1 MPEGK
6 PKPCHARAVFSP
18 SRLPLPGVHPS
29 DHGRLR
35 VPGYGALPPHHAH
48 YCFPLWEVW
57 GRSLSSPF
65 SLDAGPLRQQA
76 ARACPGVTPRGGC
89 GQEQGAHSAAA
100 AASGQP
106 TGWPGWEAG
115 RRLTKAGRDWGWEE
129 QRQRD
134 REKQR
139 DRETQRQKE
148 RQTGTAAQAAPL
160 PLWFPQVEGLRL
172 AQPLVRL
179 QPPKVFLVQL
189 RSRPK
194 WGLRGHQG
202 RHPKQPLPGGILW
215 AVRDAG
221 PGFEY

>member
-1 MPEGK
+1 M
-6 PKPCHARAVFSP
+6 VP
-18 SRLPLPGVHPS
+18 SLPTMHITASLF
-29 DHGRLR
+29 GRC
-35 VPGYGALPPHHAH
+35 GAGE
-48 YCFPLWEVW
+48 WR
-57 GRSLSSPF
+57 RSLSSPF

-139 DRETQRQKE
+139 QRDPETE

-194 WGLRGHQG
+194 GGLRGHQG
-202 RHPKQPLPGGILW
+202 EAPQEAPS
-215 AVRDAG
+215 
-221 PGFEY
+221 